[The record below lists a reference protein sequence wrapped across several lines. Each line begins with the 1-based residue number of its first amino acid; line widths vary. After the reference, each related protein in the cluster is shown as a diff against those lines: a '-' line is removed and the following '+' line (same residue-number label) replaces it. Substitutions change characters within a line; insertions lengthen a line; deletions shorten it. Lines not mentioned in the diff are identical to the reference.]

1 MRHHYI
7 SIRVTK
13 SGVSKKVG
21 KLNHSD
27 IAGGNAK
34 SVGFQSTFF
43 LFSYVEKWFKC
54 MVQYVEQKHL
64 RIRQVHFRLLEIP
77 PHQLTQTYF
86 PFSPAI
92 DSTCVLMFYP
102 FCGILRNRSF
112 SFYFSQIC
120 QSSFLVCPSIVSR
133 IPLTLESIYSPVFP
147 IKVLKLC
154 FSHVSPSLI

>member
-1 MRHHYI
+1 MRHYYI
-7 SIRVTK
+7 PIRVTK

-43 LFSYVEKWFKC
+43 FFSYVEKWFKC

-64 RIRQVHFRLLEIP
+64 RIRQVHFRFLEIP

-92 DSTCVLMFYP
+92 DSTCVLMFYL

-112 SFYFSQIC
+112 WFYFSQIC
-120 QSSFLVCPSIVSR
+120 QSSFLVCPSIVLR

>member
-1 MRHHYI
+1 
-7 SIRVTK
+7 
-13 SGVSKKVG
+13 
-21 KLNHSD
+21 
-27 IAGGNAK
+27 
-34 SVGFQSTFF
+34 
-43 LFSYVEKWFKC
+43 

-112 SFYFSQIC
+112 SFILVKFVSLPFLFAVLLSQE
-120 QSSFLVCPSIVSR
+120 FL
-133 IPLTLESIYSPVFP
+133 
-147 IKVLKLC
+147 
-154 FSHVSPSLI
+154 

>member
-1 MRHHYI
+1 
-7 SIRVTK
+7 
-13 SGVSKKVG
+13 
-21 KLNHSD
+21 
-27 IAGGNAK
+27 
-34 SVGFQSTFF
+34 
-43 LFSYVEKWFKC
+43 

-64 RIRQVHFRLLEIP
+64 RIRQVHFRFLEIP

-92 DSTCVLMFYP
+92 DSTCVLMFYL

-112 SFYFSQIC
+112 WFYFSQIC
-120 QSSFLVCPSIVSR
+120 QSSFLVCPSIVLR